1 MQLSNDSKDTIA
13 LLRDSGLPHE
23 AAVRMASE
31 WRAHLEDLDDELSKA
46 GLSADER
53 HAELARRMGDIHD
66 TAALL
71 ATLPASQW
79 VIAGRELAVTAFRWS
94 GASLAG
100 MLTTLCLFAVMNHA
114 ITL

>member
-1 MQLSNDSKDTIA
+1 MQPSDSTKDMVR
-13 LLRDSGLPHE
+13 LLRDNGLPHR
-23 AAVRMASE
+23 AAVRMACE
-31 WRAHLEDLDDELSKA
+31 WRTHLEDLDDELSEA

-53 HAELARRMGDIHD
+53 NRELARRMGDIHD

-100 MLTTLCLFAVMNHA
+100 MLTTLSLFAVMNHA